1 MVTLR
6 YIFCAS
12 EAYNPAQ
19 ITATDGDRTL
29 EMVTMPTSKKPKIL
43 DAAEELFARHGL
55 GGASLRQIA
64 KKADV
69 DVSLI
74 TYHFKTKDKLFAAV
88 IERRTSVFN
97 SEQNF
102 YLEECERRA
111 APGNPSLEEV
121 VDAFCYVFLKRAIA
135 GDRHWRHFF
144 HLFTRMSN
152 DPGRG
157 AEIMAK
163 YFDPIA
169 TRTIDALRVAL
180 PGCPEQNIQW
190 GFQFLSGALASCLV
204 NTGSINR
211 LSDGSVDSEDFNY
224 IHKTL
229 VPFACSGLRK
239 LCAD

>member
-1 MVTLR
+1 M
-6 YIFCAS
+6 A
-12 EAYNPAQ
+12 N
-19 ITATDGDRTL
+19 
-29 EMVTMPTSKKPKIL
+29 SKKTIIL
-43 DAAEELFARHGL
+43 NAAEELFALKGL

-64 KKADV
+64 KRAGV
-69 DVSLI
+69 DVSLV

-97 SEQNF
+97 REQIF

-135 GDRHWRHFF
+135 GDEHWRHFF

-157 AEIMAK
+157 AGIMAQ

-169 TRTIDALRVAL
+169 ARTIAAMHVAL
-180 PGCPEQNIQW
+180 PGCDEQDIQW
-190 GFQFLSGALASCLV
+190 GFQFLSGALAACLV
-204 NTGSINR
+204 NTGSVDR
-211 LSDGSVDSEDFNY
+211 LSRGSVDSEDFEI
-224 IHKTL
+224 IHQTL
-229 VPFACSGLRK
+229 VPFVCAGLRD
-239 LCAD
+239 LAAR

>member
-1 MVTLR
+1 MS
-6 YIFCAS
+6 A
-12 EAYNPAQ
+12 A
-19 ITATDGDRTL
+19 
-29 EMVTMPTSKKPKIL
+29 KKTTIL
-43 DAAEELFARHGL
+43 NAAEELFALHGH

-64 KKADV
+64 RKAKV

-74 TYHFKTKDKLFAAV
+74 TYHFKTKDGLFAAV

-97 SEQNF
+97 EEQNF

-111 APGNPSLEEV
+111 HPAKPSLEDV

-135 GDRHWRHFF
+135 GNRHWRNFF

-157 AEIMAK
+157 ADIMAQ

-169 TRTIDALRVAL
+169 ARTISALREAL
-180 PGCPEQNIQW
+180 PDCHERDIQW

-204 NTGSINR
+204 NTGSVDR
-211 LSDGSVDSEDFNY
+211 LSDGRVDSDDFRE
-224 IHKTL
+224 IHRAL
-229 VPFACSGLRK
+229 VPFACAGLRA
-239 LCAD
+239 LCVEKT